1 MEEENKDNNEMNY
14 KALVTTLNI
23 AATMFAIGLLGI
35 AIAENSWLMGIPAV
49 LMLVCHALL
58 VRGIKNPKKK

>member
-1 MEEENKDNNEMNY
+1 MEEENRDNNEMNN
-14 KALVTTLNI
+14 KALATTLNI
-23 AATMFAIGLLGI
+23 AAAVFVVGLLGI